1 MILTHDEHDSEFLSA
16 MSCTLP
22 VLCCLIV
29 CYIAEIH
36 TYLLKKKKKIVLHIA
51 VVNYYTKHFRC

>member
-36 TYLLKKKKKIVLHIA
+36 TYFTLLTLDYNLKT
-51 VVNYYTKHFRC
+51 YTTSPLNL

>member
-36 TYLLKKKKKIVLHIA
+36 TYLLTSLYFIINRVFT
-51 VVNYYTKHFRC
+51 N